1 VRFVCVRACVQLT
14 AYGKLEPGE
23 LAMQQ
28 EILARGPIV
37 CGIACP
43 DDFTYH
49 YHSSKNNGESRG
61 AVAGRQAG
69 RWRAHSARAGAAC
82 VHGRGRGRCRANV
95 SPTAMLL
102 PPPSCASPCA
112 LCVAC
117 RVV

>member
-1 VRFVCVRACVQLT
+1 VRALQLT

-49 YHSSKNNGESRG
+49 YHSSKNNGECVPDAVG
-61 AVAGRQAG
+61 AGPLTTLGAMERCLLLVPA
-69 RWRAHSARAGAAC
+69 ARKAFQHNNGAIHIIC
-82 VHGRGRGRCRANV
+82 
-95 SPTAMLL
+95 T
-102 PPPSCASPCA
+102 PSS
-112 LCVAC
+112 
-117 RVV
+117 